1 MAKYATPA
9 ETVRIM
15 AAYQSVP
22 AQLAKENKKFQY
34 KLIKS
39 GARAYDYELPI
50 SWLDSSGVIAKI
62 NKVKEE
68 KLPLIAFA
76 DNDSFKVYQTDVD
89 LLCSTFG
96 IPAEKMLHGDAALNS
111 IKGALTQNY
120 VATALVCDGYVPYYW
135 ESNGQAEVDFVIQ
148 NQTR

>member
-15 AAYQSVP
+15 AAYKSVP

-62 NKVKEE
+62 NKVKEG
-68 KLPLIAFA
+68 KLPVIAFA
-76 DNDSFKVYQTDVD
+76 DNNSFKQTDVG
-89 LLCSTFG
+89 LLCSSFG

-111 IKGALTQNY
+111 IKGAFTENY
-120 VATALVCDGYVPYYW
+120 VATALVCD
-135 ESNGQAEVDFVIQ
+135 
-148 NQTR
+148 